1 MCFFPN
7 EVNFCL
13 SVRLSYSDWDLAPPL
28 LWTRTGGEAV
38 APGRPTAA
46 MDNVNVG
53 SGTQSW
59 ESGLVLHRI

>member
-13 SVRLSYSDWDLAPPL
+13 SVILSYSDWDLAPPL

-38 APGRPTAA
+38 ALGQPTAA

-53 SGTQSW
+53 SGTQS
-59 ESGLVLHRI
+59 